1 MQGRRTEQSHG
12 LRPVV
17 ERLSYPL
24 LVRLHAMPRWF
35 VTGGLALLLVAGLL
49 APVPYGP
56 VCLAVVVALM
66 AWLTYLAWHQ
76 GERSRRAIRLVALGL
91 GVAALLIRL
100 FG

>member
-1 MQGRRTEQSHG
+1 MEGRTTQHSRG
-12 LRPVV
+12 LRPVI

-24 LVRLHAMPRWF
+24 LVRLHGMPRWL

-56 VCLAVVVALM
+56 ICLAVVVALM

-91 GVAALLIRL
+91 GVAALLIRV

>member
-1 MQGRRTEQSHG
+1 VPFENPVGEDLSMQGRRTEQSHG

-49 APVPYGP
+49 
-56 VCLAVVVALM
+56 
-66 AWLTYLAWHQ
+66 
-76 GERSRRAIRLVALGL
+76 
-91 GVAALLIRL
+91 LIRL